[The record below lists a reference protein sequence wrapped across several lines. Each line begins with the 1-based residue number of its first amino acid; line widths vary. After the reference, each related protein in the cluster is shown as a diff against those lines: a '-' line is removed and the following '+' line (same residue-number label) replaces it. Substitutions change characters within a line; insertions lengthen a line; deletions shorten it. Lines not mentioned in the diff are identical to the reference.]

1 MEEYSLEVSA
11 AFPRLISHVGSASAG
26 RFPLTQIPAVNTRGF
41 GVSANKMSAL
51 GCGASIFVALVI
63 FGSGCEPRLPPVRS
77 PWPDVCQLG
86 CDKLA
91 RSAGNE
97 ALGTHLSVLERW
109 RGGE

>member
-11 AFPRLISHVGSASAG
+11 AFPRLISHVCSASAR
-26 RFPLTQIPAVNTRGF
+26 RFPLTQIPTVNTCGF
-41 GVSANKMSAL
+41 GVSANKMSTL

-63 FGSGCEPRLPPVRS
+63 FGSGCEPRLPPVHS

-97 ALGTHLSVLERW
+97 ALGTHLSLLERW